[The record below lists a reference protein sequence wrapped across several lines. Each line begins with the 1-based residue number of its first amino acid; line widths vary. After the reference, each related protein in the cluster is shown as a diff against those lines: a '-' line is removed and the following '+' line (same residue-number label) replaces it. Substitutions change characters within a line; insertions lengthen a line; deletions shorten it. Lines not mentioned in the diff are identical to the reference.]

1 MDKNDLSI
9 IANKIASEGIEIK
22 NKDSLKDIYKL
33 NDLKSSFDEFDIL
46 IKEVKYKKQELTL
59 IFYLVLFNLI
69 I

>member
-33 NDLKSSFDEFDIL
+33 NDLKVIRR
-46 IKEVKYKKQELTL
+46 I
-59 IFYLVLFNLI
+59 
-69 I
+69 